1 LEELVPA
8 ISILHLQKLLMSR
21 LAKER
26 KLSVETKK
34 KISESLKGELNP
46 FYNKIHTAESIK
58 KIIKNKSLSEIYI
71 YNSYRELMVIFP
83 SVTTF
88 CKSIKANNTRL
99 WRLLIKL
106 LKVEIYLEVS
116 GIFLRLPL
124 ALCLPILFYLL

>member
-1 LEELVPA
+1 
-8 ISILHLQKLLMSR
+8 MSR

-99 WRLLIKL
+99 PLGGRLLIKL